1 MHLPIGVSDFRKL
14 VTHHDSNGKGYLFVD
29 KTFFIQQII
38 DDLTEVIVIT
48 RPRRF
53 GKTLNLSMLQHFY
66 AAEVDGQSTAGLFDG
81 LEISKYPKIMKYQ
94 GQHQVVFLTL
104 KDIKANTFESAIN
117 KIYEQIRQLY
127 EQHRYVIEDNKISK
141 EEKDIFVSILNQTAN
156 IDTLSFSLHNLS
168 YYIHKTL
175 GQKVYIL
182 IDEYDTPIQAAYI
195 NGYYDELV
203 FFIRGFLGNALKGNS
218 NMNQAILTGILRVSK
233 ESLFSDLNNVEI
245 YSVLNKKYSNCF
257 GFTEAEVNNLLIKAK
272 LPLKTKQTKEW
283 YNGYNFAGAT
293 IYNPLSIVKFIKEEG
308 ILKPYWVNTSGNDLI
323 KQLIINSEPE
333 IKDKIATLISG
344 ESIKEIVD
352 EHIVFGDLDT
362 SPSSLWNLFLMS
374 GYLKAVST
382 NTDDE
387 EEDNEEYELSIP
399 NKEIDSLYRK
409 IVREW
414 LSGARGLNWYREFL
428 NDLVTGKVAA
438 FELKLQ
444 TLIGET
450 VSFHD
455 ATKNSQEVFYHGLM
469 LGIVAG
475 LRETHIIRSN
485 QESGDGRYDV
495 AIIPKDI
502 KQLGIIIEFKAPKQ
516 TEKKEINLEEKAKVA
531 LEQTKQCNY
540 IAELK
545 QQGISKMCL
554 MGIAFFKKDLR
565 IVAENYPNT
574 AAG

>member
-233 ESLFSDLNNVEI
+233 E
-245 YSVLNKKYSNCF
+245 
-257 GFTEAEVNNLLIKAK
+257 
-272 LPLKTKQTKEW
+272 TK
-283 YNGYNFAGAT
+283 N
-293 IYNPLSIVKFIKEEG
+293 
-308 ILKPYWVNTSGNDLI
+308 
-323 KQLIINSEPE
+323 
-333 IKDKIATLISG
+333 TLI
-344 ESIKEIVD
+344 V
-352 EHIVFGDLDT
+352 LAL
-362 SPSSLWNLFLMS
+362 P
-374 GYLKAVST
+374 
-382 NTDDE
+382 
-387 EEDNEEYELSIP
+387 
-399 NKEIDSLYRK
+399 
-409 IVREW
+409 
-414 LSGARGLNWYREFL
+414 
-428 NDLVTGKVAA
+428 
-438 FELKLQ
+438 KL
-444 TLIGET
+444 
-450 VSFHD
+450 
-455 ATKNSQEVFYHGLM
+455 
-469 LGIVAG
+469 
-475 LRETHIIRSN
+475 R
-485 QESGDGRYDV
+485 
-495 AIIPKDI
+495 
-502 KQLGIIIEFKAPKQ
+502 
-516 TEKKEINLEEKAKVA
+516 
-531 LEQTKQCNY
+531 
-540 IAELK
+540 
-545 QQGISKMCL
+545 
-554 MGIAFFKKDLR
+554 
-565 IVAENYPNT
+565 
-574 AAG
+574 